1 MLCVRVPLRVCAVAD
16 GPSTAQLPWE
26 PPRPQHIGA
35 LVSRYPVAGSQ
46 HEVMVLA
53 GGTGRG
59 ALARGPGA
67 QLPHRGEGA
76 LSGGFEQ
83 DGPPGPASAPGPI
96 GGREGSQGA
105 VGVSEEAARCIGR
118 PVRLASQQGG
128 SVTTE
133 GFLHVQSL
141 FSWGAFPAHTFGTST
156 FTCDS
161 MDSRKSYLL
170 SADFAFSFAARIG

>member
-1 MLCVRVPLRVCAVAD
+1 MLCVRVHLRVCAVAD

-35 LVSRYPVAGSQ
+35 LVSRYPAAGSQ

-83 DGPPGPASAPGPI
+83 DGPRGPASAPGPI

-105 VGVSEEAARCIGR
+105 VGVSEEAARRVGR

-141 FSWGAFPAHTFGTST
+141 FPRERSPPTPLGLQHSPATAWIQEKVIF
-156 FTCDS
+156 
-161 MDSRKSYLL
+161 SRPISLFL
-170 SADFAFSFAARIG
+170 SLRE